1 MFDILIHG
9 GMVLD
14 GTGSEAVLADVAIR
28 GDRIVALGAL
38 VQAARATG
46 TPLTNLAAECIDA
59 SGLVLAP
66 GFIDMH
72 THSDFTLLVD
82 GSADSQ
88 ICQGVTTEV
97 IGQCGFSAA
106 PLAAQPDPSQMLG
119 HMEAGVALDWRSF
132 AQYLDRLQAARP
144 AVNVAAFVGHGALR
158 RVATANRSGAGSQAV
173 AVPVPAPAPAP
184 VPAPAPEKAPATGD
198 CSAAEM
204 QHMVQLAEQA
214 FDEGAMGLST
224 GLEYWPGN
232 QSPDAELQAMAAVAA
247 RRGKLY
253 ATHVRNRDVDCETSF
268 AEALRTARRSGAR
281 LQISHIQPKYGA
293 PPQAMALAL
302 EQIDQ
307 ATREGVD
314 VAFDVIPHEW
324 SHTVVIACL
333 PAWAREGGIE
343 QTRLRLQDPV
353 QRERMKHNPRPIWR
367 LVSDGQWS
375 RIVLLTSQAHP
386 ELVGLDFAHI
396 GRLRHC
402 SPHDAVFDLLLDEG
416 PAMAQLM
423 WTSKNFDDADICLC
437 LQDARCSVMSDTLA
451 VSAQG
456 PLQGT
461 IGSLGGYGWVAR
473 LLGHYARDRGVLS
486 LAQAVHRITGRPAER
501 LGLRD
506 RGVLREGAFADLVV
520 FDPAQVQDRS
530 SIAQPAQH
538 PNGFVHVLVNGSWAL
553 RQGLRVG
560 GVASAPLNGPTQR
573 AGRVLRG
580 D

>member
-9 GMVLD
+9 GQVLD
-14 GTGSEAVLADVAIR
+14 GTGADAVLADVAIR
-28 GDRIVALGAL
+28 GDRVVAIGAL
-38 VQAARATG
+38 VQAAHACG
-46 TPLTNLAAECIDA
+46 QSLADMAAECVDA
-59 SGLVLAP
+59 TGLVLAP

-106 PLAAQPDPSQMLG
+106 PLAASPDPSQMLG

-132 AQYLDRLQAARP
+132 AQYLDRLQQARP

-158 RVATANRSGAGSQAV
+158 RVAA
-173 AVPVPAPAPAP
+173 APAAG
-184 VPAPAPEKAPATGD
+184 EG
-198 CSAAEM
+198 SAAD
-204 QHMVQLAEQA
+204 VQELVGLAEQA

-232 QSPDAELQAMAAVAA
+232 QSPDDELQAMAAVAA
-247 RRGKLY
+247 RRGRLY

-302 EQIDQ
+302 EQIEA
-307 ATREGVD
+307 ATRAGVD

-324 SHTVVIACL
+324 SHTVVIASL

-343 QTRLRLQDPV
+343 QTRLRLQDPL

-396 GRLRHC
+396 GRLRQC
-402 SPHDAVFDLLLDEG
+402 SPYDAVFDLLLDEG

-501 LGLRD
+501 LGLQD

-520 FDPAQVQDRS
+520 FDAALVQDRS
-530 SIAQPAQH
+530 AIAQPAQH
-538 PNGFVHVLVNGSWAL
+538 PSGFVHVLVNGCWAL

-560 GVASAPLNGPTQR
+560 GSGSSPADGATQR

-580 D
+580 

>member
-9 GMVLD
+9 GLVLD
-14 GTGSEAVLADVAIR
+14 GTGAEAMRADVAIR
-28 GDRIVALGAL
+28 GDRIVAVGAL
-38 VQAARATG
+38 VLAAHASG
-46 TPLTNLAAECIDA
+46 TPLKSLAAECIDA
-59 SGLVLAP
+59 TGLMLAP

-106 PLAAQPDPSQMLG
+106 PLAADPDPSQMLG

-158 RVATANRSGAGSQAV
+158 RVATANRSDAGGQS
-173 AVPVPAPAPAP
+173 APAP
-184 VPAPAPEKAPATGD
+184 APATGD
-198 CSAAEM
+198 CSAQEM
-204 QHMVQLAEQA
+204 QHLVQLAEQA

-232 QSPDAELQAMAAVAA
+232 QSPDAELHAMAAVAA

-293 PPQAMALAL
+293 PPQAMAMAL

-396 GRLRHC
+396 GRLRHS

-473 LLGHYARDRGVLS
+473 LLGHYARDRAVLS
-486 LAQAVHRITGRPAER
+486 LAQAVHRITGRPAQR

-506 RGVLREGAFADLVV
+506 RGVLRPGAFADLVV
-520 FDPAQVQDRS
+520 FDAALVQDRS
-530 SIAQPAQH
+530 SITQPAQH
-538 PNGFVHVLVNGSWAL
+538 PSGFVHVLVNGCWAL

-560 GVASAPLNGPTQR
+560 GAGSASFNGATQR

-580 D
+580 A